1 MKLTEAKLKSLI
13 IEVLQEAAT
22 APSDLPSEVYVMV
35 EKISED
41 EISIDYTNID
51 GIQLKFNKEGEPY
64 GTVIIDTSVQ
74 MGEEFPCSNA
84 MMVAFSDA
92 SDGWGP
98 MVYDVAMEVATLL
111 AGGLVADR
119 TNLSPD
125 AYDVWDYYH
134 KNRRDVNGNQLDN
147 EDGELT
153 PDIQDDDCLQT
164 TTYDYTRKTGD
175 DWTDSPISKVYKKDP
190 TTLKTLRDSNK
201 LILKNINLNF

>member
-13 IEVLQEAAT
+13 REVLQEAAI

-41 EISIDYTNID
+41 EISVDYTNAD

-64 GTVIIDTSVQ
+64 GTVIVDTSVQ

-98 MVYDVAMEVATLL
+98 LIYDVAMEVATLL

-134 KNRRDVNGNQLDN
+134 KKRKDVNGNQLDN

-153 PDIQDDDCLQT
+153 PDMQADDCLQT

-175 DWTDSPISKVYKKDP
+175 HWTDSPISKVYKKDP
-190 TTLKTLRDSNK
+190 TTLKTLRDSGK
-201 LILKNINLNF
+201 LILKDINLNF